1 MAQPGDELV
10 SPRDGVRLRY
20 EETAATTG
28 RLVMRWTIPPR
39 ARLVPT
45 PHIHRGVGETW
56 ELETGRAHYWLG
68 RRRYTRSA
76 PHSFAIPSDTSHIHP
91 SNAGDGTLVAV
102 QTVATDDPSVPAGV
116 ERWFECMLALLQQG
130 RADRFWNTRNP
141 LQGVL
146 LIHTHLVP
154 GSYLAGLPVGLQDRV
169 LGAGARAA
177 RALGL
182 PDTIEPERTRAPA

>member
-1 MAQPGDELV
+1 MFPFRPEADLFDKVKLV
-10 SPRDGVRLRY
+10 GPKRTYRSSHRKPLSP
-20 EETAATTG
+20 
-28 RLVMRWTIPPR
+28 
-39 ARLVPT
+39 
-45 PHIHRGVGETW
+45 
-56 ELETGRAHYWLG
+56 
-68 RRRYTRSA
+68 
-76 PHSFAIPSDTSHIHP
+76 
-91 SNAGDGTLVAV
+91 
-102 QTVATDDPSVPAGV
+102 
-116 ERWFECMLALLQQG
+116 QQG